1 MHLFRVQKIQR
12 KESSTLLVN
21 RNGLVIEGFVVVY
34 YNIYM
39 CIYKDWQVSYMD
51 LKRTI
56 YQSLL
61 KWKNENSGK
70 VLEVNGA
77 RQVGK
82 TYILDKFAK
91 ENYENYIYIN
101 MVRSSGNDFVKCID
115 HVTEWKPG
123 EKRVE
128 QPIHKALQLF
138 DNSFVDSKDTIV
150 VIDEIQ
156 DSPKVFSMI
165 REFAREF
172 EAHFIVTGSY
182 LGKTVNKE
190 YFLPAGDID
199 VLVMDTMS
207 FEEFLMAVEKYDLYS
222 TINLFGESDHDSYDE
237 LKGWY
242 DIYCQI
248 GGYPAVVKKYLE
260 KKDLTCCKKEIANI
274 IKIFI
279 EESERY
285 FDDILEMN
293 LLEQMLPAIAQ
304 TMMKEKKGSSDLV
317 KELSGI
323 VFKDDSNRVTKK
335 SINQAI
341 AWFYRSNVIGY
352 CGQVNE
358 GDVLNVTPNCRFYFR
373 DLGVC
378 RHFMEIA
385 GASPDTMAGIINE
398 NFVYITLKKRVE
410 NAEIAGT
417 MPWFALYKDGELD
430 FFVNSRL
437 DYCNYG
443 IEVKAGRAVGKT
455 SNQILK
461 DGKIKYLYL
470 FKGDSYGGIE
480 GKKYTVPI
488 YLADRVEFNLNKDSR
503 TPRCS

>member
-1 MHLFRVQKIQR
+1 M
-12 KESSTLLVN
+12 
-21 RNGLVIEGFVVVY
+21 RNE
-34 YNIYM
+34 
-39 CIYKDWQVSYMD
+39 MD

-61 KWKNENSGK
+61 EWKKDDSGK

-82 TYILDKFAK
+82 TYILDKFAR
-91 ENYENYIYIN
+91 ENYKNYIYIN
-101 MVRSSGNDFVKCID
+101 MVRSSGSDFVACLE

-128 QPIHKALQLF
+128 KPIHKALQLF
-138 DNSFVDSKDTIV
+138 DDTFVDSKDTIV
-150 VIDEIQ
+150 IIDEIQ
-156 DSPKVFSMI
+156 DSPQVFSKI
-165 REFAREF
+165 REFARDF
-172 EAHFIVTGSY
+172 EAHFVVTGSY

-207 FEEFLMAVEKYDLYS
+207 FEEFLMAVDCHEKYLKIDLY
-222 TINLFGESDHDSYDE
+222 GADDHKEYDE
-237 LKGWY
+237 LKKWY

-248 GGYPAVVKKYLE
+248 GGYPAVVTKYLE
-260 KKDLTCCKKEIANI
+260 KQDVVCCKKEIANI
-274 IKIFI
+274 INIFI

-304 TMMKEKKGSSDLV
+304 TMIKEKKGSSDLV
-317 KELSGI
+317 KELSGV
-323 VFKDDSNRVTKK
+323 VFHDDSNRVTKK

-358 GDVLNVTPNCRFYFR
+358 ADVLNVTPNCRFYFR

-385 GASPDTMAGIINE
+385 GAAPDTIAGIINE
-398 NFVYITLKKRVE
+398 NFVYISLKKRIE
-410 NAEIAGT
+410 RAEIAGT
-417 MPWFALYKDGELD
+417 TPWFALYKGGELD
-430 FFVNSRL
+430 FFVNSRI

-443 IEVKAGRAVGKT
+443 IEVKAGRSVGKT
-455 SNQILK
+455 ANQILK
-461 DGKIKYLYL
+461 DGKVKYLYL
-470 FKGDSYGGIE
+470 LKGDSYGGIE
-480 GKKYTVPI
+480 EKKYTIPV
-488 YLADRVEFNLNKDSR
+488 YLADRIEFNMKK
-503 TPRCS
+503 

>member
-1 MHLFRVQKIQR
+1 
-12 KESSTLLVN
+12 
-21 RNGLVIEGFVVVY
+21 
-34 YNIYM
+34 
-39 CIYKDWQVSYMD
+39 MD

-56 YQSLL
+56 YQKLL
-61 KWKNENSGK
+61 EWKAEDSGK

-91 ENYENYIYIN
+91 ENYQNYIYIN
-101 MVRSSGNDFVKCID
+101 MVRSSGKDFIACID
-115 HVTEWKPG
+115 QATEWKPG
-123 EKRVE
+123 EKRIE
-128 QPIHKALQLF
+128 KPIHKALELF
-138 DNSFVDSKDTIV
+138 DQMFTDCKDTV
-150 VIDEIQ
+150 VIIDEIQ
-156 DSPKVFSMI
+156 ESPKVFSMI
-165 REFAREF
+165 REFARDF

-182 LGKTVNKE
+182 LGKTINRE

-199 VLVMDTMS
+199 VFKMDTMS
-207 FEEFLMAVEKYDLYS
+207 FEEFLMAVGDYELYCKIDLY
-222 TINLFGESDHDSYDE
+222 GADSHEDYDK
-237 LKGWY
+237 LRKWY

-260 KKDLTCCKKEIANI
+260 KKDIVCCKKEITNI
-274 IKIFI
+274 INIFI

-304 TMMKEKKGSSDLV
+304 TMIKEKKGSSDLI

-323 VFKDDSNRVTKK
+323 VFRDDSNRVTKK
-335 SINQAI
+335 SINQAL

-358 GDVLNVTPNCRFYFR
+358 CDILNITPNSRFYFR

-378 RHFMEIA
+378 RHFLEIA
-385 GASPDTMAGIINE
+385 GASPDVMAGIINE
-398 NFVYITLKKRVE
+398 NFVYITLKKKIDRE
-410 NAEIAGT
+410 EIAGT
-417 MPWFALYKDGELD
+417 MPWFALYKSGELD

-443 IEVKAGRAVGKT
+443 IEVKSGRAAGKT
-455 SNQILK
+455 ANQVLK
-461 DGKIKYLYL
+461 DGKVKAVYYL
-470 FKGDSYGGIE
+470 KGDSYGGID

-488 YLADRVEFNLNKDSR
+488 YLADRITYGLDNA
-503 TPRCS
+503 